1 MTVMCLVA
9 GISFYLGTQFDM
21 LKDEYR
27 RLVVSQNL
35 KKVLKLLKRAQ
46 SRMTGNHET
55 DESETFDEND
65 EEERI
70 ETDAEVEA
78 RYKSSELCEVS
89 DPELWM
95 HFNHGESPISSSNAS
110 EDQPAGQS
118 EASLRREMAETNAL
132 LQAREQRLEAE
143 WDEAELRNDQE
154 TMHEIENLIIETRNL
169 RYSI

>member
-1 MTVMCLVA
+1 MYVYMV
-9 GISFYLGTQFDM
+9 YLGTQFDL

-46 SRMTGNHET
+46 SRMTGNQET
-55 DESETFDEND
+55 DESESVGEND
-65 EEERI
+65 EEEMI

-95 HFNHGESPISSSNAS
+95 HFNHGESPLSSSNAS
-110 EDQPAGQS
+110 EDQPTGHS
-118 EASLRREMAETNAL
+118 EASLHQQMAETNAL
-132 LQAREQRLEAE
+132 LLAREQRLEAE
-143 WDEAELRNDQE
+143 WDEAEMRNDRE
-154 TMHEIENLIIETRNL
+154 TMHEIENMIIETRNL